1 MAVLFIPPPKSTYTA
16 SAMVEM
22 VKENATSEM
31 MFTDAMFFGNADD
44 IATQAEIITSQRI
57 IFLAA
62 QRIGIIDS
70 TLAFEDINNHPEYFN
85 KLDYLK
91 SSCTA
96 NPVELAKARLITDII
111 KVTVT
116 VDESELAIGLVNS
129 IADVYKEESKKQ
141 KKGEI
146 EEIRN
151 FLEAQLGLYR
161 SNLEGYQD
169 TLLKHVEKALPV
181 VNVKGEDILD
191 LQRTYGSLI
200 EEINNLKQLKK
211 ILIERKNGEIDGVDW
226 MAVVYDYIEFNKLFA
241 RISNLEDAKSK
252 QLDYQFENS
261 EPVMELERKIQALID
276 AILSGVNQ
284 DLNKLKEQAD
294 ATLKLMETNI
304 EYRHLKREVEL
315 NASIVEHLQLS
326 FQDALV
332 KDSRGYDLVRILE
345 YATYPKESSGPSR
358 LFGFV
363 IAIIFGLLA
372 GTIIAAIL
380 ESFDTSIRVVEDV
393 ENFLD
398 LPVLSVIPH
407 ITPKSLEN
415 KQLSS
420 KQSPDKKSFEKLKLG
435 LITHF
440 APKSPIAESYRTL
453 RTNLDL
459 KRSQSACETIL
470 FTSSAM
476 REGKSTTIT
485 NLAITIAQIGNR
497 VLLIGCNLR
506 RPSIYRTFNIDK
518 KPGVTDIIL
527 GTVAWQDTVKN
538 VTDMFVNQAVEITDV
553 LFSPGLD
560 NLDIIT
566 AGATPSNPSELLS
579 TPKFRQFIS
588 EVREVYD
595 IVLIDAPPTL
605 PVTDA
610 AIIAPMCDQVILVY
624 QIGRISRDA
633 LARTKS
639 HLDNV
644 DAKITGIVLNDIK
657 AELKSY
663 SYDSAYTTPYYGE
676 DSKKEES
683 KKKSIWSLN

>member
-1 MAVLFIPPPKSTYTA
+1 
-16 SAMVEM
+16 MVEM
-22 VKENATSEM
+22 VDESSVSEM
-31 MFTDAMFFGNADD
+31 MFTEALFFGNADD

-62 QRIGIIDS
+62 KRIGIIDS
-70 TLAFEDINNHPEYFN
+70 TIAFENINDHPEYFD
-85 KLDYLK
+85 KLEYLQN
-91 SSCTA
+91 SCKA
-96 NPVELAKARLITDII
+96 DPVELNKQRLITDII
-111 KVTVT
+111 RVTVT
-116 VDESELAIGLVNS
+116 VNEPDLAIGLVNS
-129 IADVYKEESKKQ
+129 IVDVYKEESRKQ

-146 EEIRN
+146 EEIRV
-151 FLEAQLGLYR
+151 FLENQLGLYR
-161 SNLEGYQD
+161 SNLEVYQD

-200 EEINNLKQLKK
+200 EEIDDRIQLKK
-211 ILIERKNGEIDGVDW
+211 VLLERKNGEISGADW
-226 MAVVYDYIEFNKLFA
+226 MAVVYDNSEFNKLFIK
-241 RISNLEDAKSK
+241 ISDLEEEKSK
-252 QLDYQFENS
+252 QLEYQYEYS
-261 EPVMELERKIQALID
+261 EPVQELERKIGGLID
-276 AILSGVNQ
+276 AILTSTNQ
-284 DLNKLKEQAD
+284 NLSKLKEQAD

-315 NASIVEHLQLS
+315 NASIVEHIQMA

-332 KDSRGYDLVRILE
+332 KDSRGYDFVRILE
-345 YATYPKESSGPSR
+345 YATYPKESTGRSR
-358 LFGFV
+358 LFAVIVSIFFGLVAGTV
-363 IAIIFGLLA
+363 IAGV
-372 GTIIAAIL
+372 L

-393 ENFLD
+393 ENFLE

-407 ITPKSLEN
+407 ITAKSLEN
-415 KQLSS
+415 RKHSS
-420 KQSPDKKSFEKLKLG
+420 KQSSEKKSFDKAKLG

-440 APKSPIAESYRTL
+440 SPKSPIAESYRTL

-459 KRSQSACETIL
+459 KRTQSGCQTIL
-470 FTSSAM
+470 VTSSAM

-485 NLAITIAQIGNR
+485 NLAITIAQMGNK

-506 RPSIYRTFNIDK
+506 RPSIYRTFNIDRR
-518 KPGVTDIIL
+518 PGVTDIIL
-527 GTVAWQDTVKN
+527 GTVEWQDAVKN
-538 VTDMFVNQAVEITDV
+538 VTDMFVNQAVELSDV

-579 TPKFRQFIS
+579 TPKFRQFLLD
-588 EVREVYD
+588 VREVYD

-605 PVTDA
+605 PVTDS
-610 AIIAPMCDQVILVY
+610 AIIAPLCDQVLIVY

-633 LARTKS
+633 LGRTKS

-663 SYDSAYTTPYYGE
+663 SYDSAYTAAYYGE
-676 DSKKEES
+676 DSKKEDV
-683 KKKSIWSLN
+683 KKKSIWSLNGKNN